1 MIVEIPKYVTDEDS
15 LRVYK
20 IIGKGQILNF
30 GRDDSVSEED
40 VIVIWLDLFVDVYK
54 ILGYTR
60 KWVKVKIKF
69 CHAPWKYKV
78 CGTFWGRWGLV
89 RKQKKFSHA
98 KRWFKPCK

>member
-40 VIVIWLDLFVDVYK
+40 VIVI
-54 ILGYTR
+54 
-60 KWVKVKIKF
+60 
-69 CHAPWKYKV
+69 
-78 CGTFWGRWGLV
+78 
-89 RKQKKFSHA
+89 
-98 KRWFKPCK
+98 